1 VNPHTTIFPFAQKQI
16 ATGIVSAALLLTV
29 LGVLGGCRRQAGAV
43 ANGDNKS
50 AQSAANPAN
59 NGVKTAQQ
67 VQTAASDDI
76 RFVVPGR
83 GVTAV
88 FTTKS
93 RSLIVKAAERD
104 LRAAYAWEPG
114 QQPKLLVQGNGLE
127 ITRLSDDSFAAWY
140 SDGDEQTSVV
150 TFNAQQLTLQP
161 LGLPKSPSGWGRCEG
176 NTEVLVC
183 IGDRPGMSPND
194 VDEMGFTAVLV
205 VDLAERK
212 TSWFDVR
219 HRTDYRLDASRKLI
233 YVSDR
238 DTHDRVVEI
247 FNLRGETLGPSD
259 QSHLQATS
267 PSGRFIESLQVD
279 GGEAWQIYELATRQQ
294 LFAFNCGGPDCKMG
308 DHDDSYWNPVID
320 GQFAVVRDAG
330 KPYGKGSS
338 CDVYQASPPR
348 LVKSFPCNTL
358 IKYDWSRDGKELI
371 TLEWDG
377 GSYHRE
383 SVN

>member
-1 VNPHTTIFPFAQKQI
+1 VNPHTAIFTLAQKQI
-16 ATGIVSAALLLTV
+16 ASSVANVALLLTV

-43 ANGDNKS
+43 VNGDNKS

-59 NGVKTAQQ
+59 NGIKTAQ

-93 RSLIVKAAERD
+93 HSLIVKAAERD

-140 SDGDEQTSVV
+140 SDSDEQTSVV

-161 LGLPKSPSGWGRCEG
+161 LGLPKSPSRWGRCEG
-176 NTEVLVC
+176 NADVLVC
-183 IGDRPGMSPND
+183 LGNRPGMNPND

-212 TSWFDVR
+212 TSWFDVG

-233 YVSDR
+233 YVGDQYA
-238 DTHDRVVEI
+238 HDRVVEI
-247 FNLRGETLGPSD
+247 FNLKGETLGPSD
-259 QSHLQATS
+259 QSHLQAPS
-267 PSGRFIESLQVD
+267 PSGRFIESLPVD
-279 GGEAWQIYELATRQQ
+279 GAEAWQIYELATRQQ

-308 DHDDSYWNPVID
+308 DHNDSYWNPVID

-330 KPYGKGSS
+330 KAYGKGSS
-338 CDVYQASPPR
+338 CDVYQASPAR

-358 IKYDWSRDGKELI
+358 IQYDWSRDGKELI

-377 GSYHRE
+377 GRYHRE